1 MDLFL
6 LFWTICRHCSYHL
19 LAMETGNLSPNGFI
33 SKKDSFK
40 NEKFLVSITE
50 KSIASPTTA
59 QLSAST
65 ATSSDS
71 LNSPSHAYRTFLDLP
86 SLDGDDV
93 QSSAYYAHASS
104 WSDYAFAFRFSDA
117 LLLFLTL
124 TFTCLSASLEP
135 LMTWTIGK
143 IFDAFSNYAR
153 SAISI
158 DEMCSIVNFNSLLI
172 CLFGIASWVFSFAVR
187 FYWQYLSAI
196 IGKRSR
202 SLCFHALTSK
212 PSAFYS
218 LINSSSSLINSV
230 DRCVQFYESSINLPL
245 FHIMENLAVVI
256 SSLVMSFRYSWSLT
270 LIIMASYPIIMFVVA
285 FINSFL
291 YNSYEGDRLASEKA
305 ATIIERVLMAFKTVT
320 FHAMQKYEFQNV
332 QGAIDHSSKFFLR
345 FSFLHSL
352 QGGIS
357 QFFLYSV
364 FFQGLWYGNHL
375 ANSGKVTAGQ
385 VVTVFGSCL
394 SIASAIQ
401 QILPSIP
408 DLIKGKFA
416 SHFLK
421 SLCHEPFSSKQK
433 PPKVGIQDVSLSWSF
448 NMRNV
453 SFMYPSTEDHKPFSL
468 VNISMSIPSGKVSHI
483 IGPSGSG
490 KSTIATLLMSFFQPT
505 YGYIYIDDVPL
516 AMIDPNYVYS
526 NVTLV
531 RQDAVVFDM
540 TIRENIMIGNHSAS
554 NDDFECA
561 VRLALVDEFAWSFDK
576 GYDTPCHEGTLSG
589 GQRQR
594 IALARAL
601 LRNTEVLILD
611 EPTSGLDI
619 ISKNL
624 VNDAIRAHRLGK
636 TTIYITHDMSHIYD
650 DDWVFFIENGR
661 LLQQG
666 SKRKLRDLG
675 IFSNPSDESNETSS
689 ETTILEDPFL
699 ENFEKSE
706 ETYSAYG
713 DISPSFVDASPI
725 MSVVR
730 NRDPKSHYAAQEK
743 PSDTIDGNNRLF
755 LKEKESIYSVFTI
768 FKSLWKVQNARHLF
782 FLGCLTSLAQGASI
796 PVLAFIVS
804 KSLNLFMHQNMSV
817 GIALWSCL
825 ILVVAAFT
833 GLFYFLSHYVFTM
846 AATNWCD
853 HYRLL
858 GIKMLLSQDQEWY
871 DETSNSPL
879 LFSKI
884 LVGNINDMRNMIDS
898 LTEELFVAFVMMLV
912 GMIWALITGWRLA
925 IILTA
930 VSPILIITS
939 KVFSYLYVK
948 TEKDCQDCSIATTS
962 VLHQT
967 TLNLDAIRGLSVM
980 PYFREKYK
988 ALLKDYWNSTKRK
1001 AIYTSLGYSVTC
1013 SLLYFVRSLLFYAAA
1028 QFISKNYYSVEQTI
1042 QILSLATFTMVSASS
1057 CIMSLPNVSA
1067 SRIEA
1072 SRILRLADM
1081 KPGKLNDQG
1090 NMKFPF
1096 VGKINFDKVT
1106 FAYNQERGDSAL
1118 SDASFSIKPKEK
1130 VAIVGGSGSGKSTT
1144 AELLQKVYMSE
1155 NIYIDG
1161 YPLSEID
1168 TRWLRRKMAVVDQKP
1183 HLMGETILESLLY
1196 GCDANM
1202 VMIEEA
1208 LKQADILETL
1218 QNLPNYLES
1227 PISEFSKN
1235 LSGGQAQR
1243 LAIARALLRK
1253 PRLLILDEC
1262 TSALDSDSS
1271 KKIEQTIQSLTCTVL
1286 IITHQ
1291 TSLMRLADR
1300 IVVMDSGKVME
1311 TGSYDE
1317 LMTPHTHFWKL
1328 VHNGKW
1334 TD

>member
-1 MDLFL
+1 
-6 LFWTICRHCSYHL
+6 
-19 LAMETGNLSPNGFI
+19 METGTISPNDYI
-33 SKKDSFK
+33 SKKNSLK
-40 NEKFLVSITE
+40 NEKIHVSITE
-50 KSIASPTTA
+50 KSIQSPITA

-65 ATSSDS
+65 ALSSDS
-71 LNSPSHAYRTFLDLP
+71 LNSPSHVYRTFLDLP

-104 WSDYAFAFRFSDA
+104 WSDYAFAFHLSDT
-117 LLLFLTL
+117 LLIVATL
-124 TFTCLSASLEP
+124 IFTCSSACLEP

-153 SAISI
+153 SVISL

-172 CLFGIASWVFSFAVR
+172 FIFGMASWIFSFAVR
-187 FYWQYLSAI
+187 FLWQYLSAI

-202 SLCFHALTSK
+202 ALCFHALANK

-218 LINSSSSLINSV
+218 LTSSSSALINSV
-230 DRCVQFYESSINLPL
+230 DRCIQFYESSINLPL
-245 FHIMENLAVVI
+245 FHIVENMAIVI
-256 SSLVMSFRYSWSLT
+256 SCLVISFRYSWSLT

-285 FINSFL
+285 FINSYL

-305 ATIIERVLMAFKTVT
+305 ASFIEKVLMAYKTVT
-320 FHAMQKYEFQNV
+320 FHAMQNHEFQNV
-332 QGAIDHSSKFFLR
+332 RTAIHHSSKSFLR

-364 FFQGLWYGNHL
+364 FFQGLWFGNHL
-375 ANSGKVTAGQ
+375 ADSGKVTAGQ

-394 SIASAIQ
+394 SIASSIQ

-408 DLIKGKFA
+408 DLVKGKFA

-421 SLCHEPFSSKQK
+421 SLCREPTSSKQK
-433 PPKVGIQDVSLSWSF
+433 PPKVGFQDLKLSWNF

-453 SFMYPSTEDHKPFSL
+453 SFMYPSTEDHKPFSIINVSL
-468 VNISMSIPSGKVSHI
+468 SIPSGKVSHI

-505 YGYIYIDDVPL
+505 YGFIYVDDVPL

-540 TIRENIMIGNHSAS
+540 TIRENIMIGNHNAS
-554 NDDFECA
+554 ESDFECA
-561 VRLALVDEFAWSFDK
+561 VRLALVDEFVWNFDK

-624 VNDAIRAHRLGK
+624 INDAIRAHRLGK
-636 TTIYITHDMSHIYD
+636 TTIYITHDMSQIYND
-650 DDWVFFIENGR
+650 DFVFVIENGR
-661 LLQQG
+661 LLHQG
-666 SKRKLRDLG
+666 SKKDL
-675 IFSNPSDESNETSS
+675 SNLELFDDLSDEQEDFSS
-689 ETTILEDPFL
+689 ETTELENPFL
-699 ENFEKSE
+699 ASFEKSE
-706 ETYSAYG
+706 EASSFYD
-713 DISPSFVDASPI
+713 DISPSYVDASPT
-725 MSVVR
+725 MSVMH
-730 NRDPKSHYAAQEK
+730 NRDPKNYSILQEK
-743 PSDTIDGNNRLF
+743 PLNSTDGNENLF
-755 LKEKESIYSVFTI
+755 LKAKEKESIYSIYTI
-768 FKSLWKVQNARHLF
+768 FKSLWKVPKARYLF
-782 FLGCLTSLAQGASI
+782 FFGCLTSLGQGASI
-796 PVLAFIVS
+796 PVLSYIVS
-804 KSLNLFMHQNMSV
+804 KCLNLFMHQNMSV
-817 GIALWSCL
+817 GIALWSCM

-833 GLFYFLSHYVFTM
+833 GLFYFLSHYIFSK
-846 AATNWCD
+846 AATSWCD
-853 HYRLL
+853 YYRLI
-858 GIKMLLSQDQEWY
+858 GMNKLLSQDQEWF
-871 DETSNSPL
+871 DETSNSPI

-898 LTEELFVAFVMMLV
+898 LVEELFVAFVMMLV
-912 GMIWALITGWRLA
+912 GLIWALITGWKLA

-930 VSPILIITS
+930 VSPVLLLTS
-939 KVFSYLYVK
+939 KVFSYFYVK

-988 ALLKDYWNSTKRK
+988 VLLKDYWDATKRK
-1001 AIYTSLGYSVTC
+1001 AIFTSLGYSITC

-1028 QFISKNYYSVEQTI
+1028 KFISKNYYNVEQTV

-1072 SRILRLADM
+1072 SRVLRLADM
-1081 KPGKLNDQG
+1081 RPGKLNNQG

-1096 VGKINFDKVT
+1096 VGKIEFDKVN
-1106 FAYNQERGDSAL
+1106 FAYNQERGASAL
-1118 SDASFSIKPKEK
+1118 SNVSFTIKPKEK

-1144 AELLQKVYMSE
+1144 AELLQKVYMSD
-1155 NIYIDG
+1155 NIYIDDH
-1161 YPLSEID
+1161 PLSEID
-1168 TRWLRRKMAVVDQKP
+1168 TKWLRRKMAVVDQKP
-1183 HLMGETILESLLY
+1183 NLMGETILESLLY

-1202 VMIEEA
+1202 VAIEEA
-1208 LKQADILETL
+1208 LKQANILDTL

-1271 KKIEQTIQSLTCTVL
+1271 SKIEQTIKSLTCTVL

-1291 TSLMRLADR
+1291 ISLMRLADR
-1300 IVVMDSGKVME
+1300 IIVMNSGNVIE

-1328 VHNGKW
+1328 VHSGKW

>member
-1 MDLFL
+1 
-6 LFWTICRHCSYHL
+6 
-19 LAMETGNLSPNGFI
+19 METGNILPNDYI
-33 SKKDSFK
+33 SKRNSLK
-40 NEKFLVSITE
+40 NKKCHVSITE
-50 KSIASPTTA
+50 KSIQSPTTA

-65 ATSSDS
+65 ALSSDS
-71 LNSPSHAYRTFLDLP
+71 LDSPSHVYRTFLDLP

-93 QSSAYYAHASS
+93 QSSAYYAYASS

-117 LLLFLTL
+117 LLLFATI

-135 LMTWTIGK
+135 LMTWTMGK

-153 SAISI
+153 SMISL

-172 CLFGIASWVFSFAVR
+172 FLFGMASWVFSFAVR
-187 FYWQYLSAI
+187 FLWQYLSAV

-202 SLCFHALTSK
+202 SLCFHALTNK
-212 PSAFYS
+212 PSTFYS
-218 LINSSSSLINSV
+218 LINSSSALINSV
-230 DRCVQFYESSINLPL
+230 DRCIIFYESSINLPL
-245 FHIMENLAVVI
+245 FHIVENLAIVI
-256 SSLVMSFRYSWSLT
+256 SCLAISFRYSWSLT

-305 ATIIERVLMAFKTVT
+305 ASFIERVLMAFKTVT
-320 FHAMQKYEFQNV
+320 FHAMQNHEFHNL
-332 QGAIDHSSKFFLR
+332 QGAINQSSKNFLR

-364 FFQGLWYGNHL
+364 FFQGLWFGNHL

-394 SIASAIQ
+394 SVASAIQ

-421 SLCHEPFSSKQK
+421 SLCHEPASSKQK
-433 PPKVGIQDVSLSWSF
+433 PPKVGFQDVKLSWNF

-453 SFMYPSTEDHKPFSL
+453 SFMYPSTEDHKPFSIINL
-468 VNISMSIPSGKVSHI
+468 SMSISSGKVSHI

-505 YGYIYIDDVPL
+505 YGFIYVDDVPL

-531 RQDAVVFDM
+531 RQEAVVFDM
-540 TIRENIMIGNHSAS
+540 TIRENIMIGNHNAS
-554 NDDFECA
+554 ESDFECA
-561 VRLALVDEFAWSFDK
+561 VRLALVDEFVWNFDE
-576 GYDTPCHEGTLSG
+576 GYDTPCHGGTLSG

-624 VNDAIRAHRLGK
+624 INDAIRAHRLGK
-636 TTIYITHDMSHIYD
+636 TTIYITHDMSQIYND
-650 DDWVFFIENGR
+650 DSVFVVENGR
-661 LLQQG
+661 LLHQG
-666 SKRKLRDLG
+666 TKRDLCNLG
-675 IFSNPSDESNETSS
+675 LFDNPSDEQEEPVS
-689 ETTILEDPFL
+689 EMPCLENPFL
-699 ENFEKSE
+699 ASFEKSE
-706 ETYSAYG
+706 ESYG
-713 DISPSFVDASPI
+713 SYDDISPSFVDASPS
-725 MSVVR
+725 MSVMH
-730 NRDPKSHYAAQEK
+730 NRDPKNYSMLQEK
-743 PSDTIDGNNRLF
+743 PLDTADGNRNLF
-755 LKEKESIYSVFTI
+755 LEEKESVYSICAI
-768 FKSLWKVQNARHLF
+768 FKSLWKVPRARYLF
-782 FLGCLTSLAQGASI
+782 FFGCLTSLAQGASI
-796 PVLAFIVS
+796 PVLSFIVS

-817 GIALWSCL
+817 GIALWSCM

-833 GLFYFLSHYVFTM
+833 GLFYFLSHYIFSK

-853 HYRLL
+853 YYRLV
-858 GIKMLLSQDQEWY
+858 GMKTLLSQDQEWY
-871 DETSNSPL
+871 DETSNSPI

-884 LVGNINDMRNMIDS
+884 LVNNINDMRNLIDS
-898 LTEELFVAFVMMLV
+898 LVEELFVAFVMMIV
-912 GMIWALITGWRLA
+912 GLIWALITGWKLA

-930 VSPILIITS
+930 VSPVLILTS
-939 KVFSYLYVK
+939 KVFSYFYVK
-948 TEKDCQDCSIATTS
+948 TEKDCQDCSITTTS
-962 VLHQT
+962 ILHQT
-967 TLNLDAIRGLSVM
+967 TMNLDAIKGLSVM

-988 ALLKDYWNSTKRK
+988 ELLKDYWDATKKK
-1001 AIYTSLGYSVTC
+1001 ALYTSLGYSVTC

-1028 QFISKNYYSVEQTI
+1028 KFISKNYYNVEQTI
-1042 QILSLATFTMVSASS
+1042 QILSLAVFTMVSASS

-1072 SRILRLADM
+1072 SRVLRLADM

-1096 VGKINFDKVT
+1096 VGKIEFDRVN
-1106 FAYNQERGDSAL
+1106 FAYNQERGASAL
-1118 SDASFSIKPKEK
+1118 EDVSFSIKPKEK

-1144 AELLQKVYMSE
+1144 AELLQKVYMSD
-1155 NIYIDG
+1155 NIYIDDH
-1161 YPLSEID
+1161 PLSEID
-1168 TRWLRRKMAVVDQKP
+1168 TKWLRRKMAVVDQKP
-1183 HLMGETILESLLY
+1183 NLMGETILESLLY

-1202 VMIEEA
+1202 VAIEEA
-1208 LKQADILETL
+1208 LKQANILETL
-1218 QNLPNYLES
+1218 QDLPNYLES

-1253 PRLLILDEC
+1253 PRILILDEC
-1262 TSALDSDSS
+1262 TSALDSNSS
-1271 KKIEQTIQSLTCTVL
+1271 RKIEQTIQSLTCTVL

-1300 IVVMDSGKVME
+1300 IIVMDSGRVME

-1328 VHNGKW
+1328 VHSGKW